1 MRGKFP
7 VGERGPFNGAEPQQP
22 RALCCTSRS
31 LAHCGFCACAEFAQV
46 SQVVRPDIIG
56 DPPPTSGLEVD
67 RFLRFGV
74 RPDNWKQATQT
85 VGGEAKMRW
94 STGPGNWANVTS
106 GAHGDMAGGCWLE

>member
-1 MRGKFP
+1 MH
-7 VGERGPFNGAEPQQP
+7 EPADCSQWICVP
-22 RALCCTSRS
+22 A
-31 LAHCGFCACAEFAQV
+31 GAEFAQV